1 MAERSPDPTPDP
13 RVTRPM
19 RRLSPT
25 QVGLII
31 AGVLILA
38 FAIWT
43 ASSTRRTNP
52 DKLPDVAA
60 SSSIK
65 AANPQRRC
73 AAQSTYDLIKL
84 ELFRRAAALRGS
96 DQATFDKLAAYAV
109 VRVDRPLLAS
119 EDEGTGAVG
128 CTGSLTLDL
137 PPGVAVVGG
146 RRTLAADIGY
156 TLQGAADGNGQ
167 VLTLTSADAI
177 VTPLATLAR
186 TRGQA
191 LDPRAPAPAQADPL
205 APGSELPHATEGPPL
220 GPPPVASPPPPP
232 VVQRQ
237 SASPSFNCAN
247 ARTRGE
253 RAVCGDPGL
262 AALDR
267 QMAAQYR
274 SAFAASDRG
283 TRAEL
288 ERSRNRF
295 LGFRDQCPSDDCIA
309 DTYRGRMR
317 EIRDIANG
325 TMR

>member
-1 MAERSPDPTPDP
+1 MTGDRNRDP

-19 RRLSPT
+19 RRLTPT
-25 QVGLII
+25 QIGLII
-31 AGVLILA
+31 AGVLILI

-52 DKLPDVAA
+52 DKLPDGNVTATRA
-60 SSSIK
+60 VS
-65 AANPQRRC
+65 PQERC
-73 AAQSTYDLIKL
+73 AAQSTYDLIKR

-96 DQATFDKLAAYAV
+96 DQAAFDKLAAYAV

-146 RRTLAADIGY
+146 RRTLTADIGY

-167 VLTLTSADAI
+167 VLTLTNADAI

-186 TRGQA
+186 VGGAA
-191 LDPRAPAPAQADPL
+191 LDPL
-205 APGSELPHATEGPPL
+205 APASVDPLADPELPLPAQEPPL
-220 GPPPVASPPPPP
+220 GTPPPTVQSPA
-232 VVQRQ
+232 
-237 SASPSFNCAN
+237 ASPSFNCAN

-253 RAVCGDPGL
+253 RAVCGDNGL

-274 SAFAASDRG
+274 SAFASADRR

-288 ERSRNRF
+288 ERSRGRF
-295 LGFRDQCPSDDCIA
+295 LAFRDQCPSDDCIA
-309 DTYRGRMR
+309 DTYRGRIR
-317 EIRDIANG
+317 EIRDIVDEG
-325 TMR
+325 GR

>member
-1 MAERSPDPTPDP
+1 M
-13 RVTRPM
+13 
-19 RRLSPT
+19 
-25 QVGLII
+25 
-31 AGVLILA
+31 
-38 FAIWT
+38 
-43 ASSTRRTNP
+43 
-52 DKLPDVAA
+52 
-60 SSSIK
+60 
-65 AANPQRRC
+65 
-73 AAQSTYDLIKL
+73 
-84 ELFRRAAALRGS
+84 
-96 DQATFDKLAAYAV
+96 
-109 VRVDRPLLAS
+109 
-119 EDEGTGAVG
+119 
-128 CTGSLTLDL
+128 
-137 PPGVAVVGG
+137 
-146 RRTLAADIGY
+146 
-156 TLQGAADGNGQ
+156 
-167 VLTLTSADAI
+167 
-177 VTPLATLAR
+177 
-186 TRGQA
+186 
-191 LDPRAPAPAQADPL
+191 
-205 APGSELPHATEGPPL
+205 
-220 GPPPVASPPPPP
+220 
-232 VVQRQ
+232 VQRQ

>member
-1 MAERSPDPTPDP
+1 MTGDRNRDP

-19 RRLSPT
+19 RRLTPT
-25 QVGLII
+25 QIGLII
-31 AGVLILA
+31 AGVLILI

-52 DKLPDVAA
+52 DKLPDGNVTATRA
-60 SSSIK
+60 VS
-65 AANPQRRC
+65 PQERC
-73 AAQSTYDLIKL
+73 AAQSTYDLIKR

-96 DQATFDKLAAYAV
+96 DQAAFDKLAAYAV

-146 RRTLAADIGY
+146 RRTLTADIGY
-156 TLQGAADGNGQ
+156 TLQDAADGNGQ
-167 VLTLTSADAI
+167 VLTLTNADAI

-186 TRGQA
+186 VGGAA
-191 LDPRAPAPAQADPL
+191 LDPL
-205 APGSELPHATEGPPL
+205 APASVDPLPDPELPPPAQEPPL
-220 GPPPVASPPPPP
+220 GTPPPTVQPPA
-232 VVQRQ
+232 
-237 SASPSFNCAN
+237 ASPSFNCAN

-253 RAVCGDPGL
+253 RAVCGDNGL

-274 SAFAASDRG
+274 SAFASADRR

-288 ERSRNRF
+288 ERSRGRF
-295 LGFRDQCPSDDCIA
+295 LAFRDQCPSDDCVA
-309 DTYRGRMR
+309 DTYRGRIR
-317 EIRDIANG
+317 EIRDIVDEG
-325 TMR
+325 GR

>member
-1 MAERSPDPTPDP
+1 MTGDRNRDP

-19 RRLSPT
+19 RRLTPT
-25 QVGLII
+25 QIGLII

-52 DKLPDVAA
+52 DKLPDGNVTAARAA
-60 SSSIK
+60 S
-65 AANPQRRC
+65 PQERC
-73 AAQSTYDLIKL
+73 AAQSTYDLIKR

-96 DQATFDKLAAYAV
+96 DQAAFDKLAAYAV
-109 VRVDRPLLAS
+109 VRVDRSLLAS
-119 EDEGTGAVG
+119 EDERTGAVG

-137 PPGVAVVGG
+137 PPGVAVIGG
-146 RRTLAADIGY
+146 RRTLTADIGY

-167 VLTLTSADAI
+167 VLTLTNADAI

-186 TRGQA
+186 TAGQA
-191 LDPRAPAPAQADPL
+191 LDPLAPPTSDPL
-205 APGSELPHATEGPPL
+205 APGVTLPPATEGAPL
-220 GPPPVASPPPPP
+220 GTPPPAAEAPM
-232 VVQRQ
+232 
-237 SASPSFNCAN
+237 ASPSFNCAN

-253 RAVCGDPGL
+253 ISVCRNENL

-274 SAFAASDRG
+274 SATASSDRR

-288 ERSRNRF
+288 ERSRGRF
-295 LGFRDQCPSDDCIA
+295 LAFRDQCPSDDCIA
-309 DTYRGRMR
+309 DTYRGRIR
-317 EIRDIANG
+317 EIRDIVDEG
-325 TMR
+325 GR

>member
-1 MAERSPDPTPDP
+1 MTSDRNRDP

-19 RRLSPT
+19 RRLTPT
-25 QVGLII
+25 QIGLII

-52 DKLPDVAA
+52 DKLPDGNATATRTV
-60 SSSIK
+60 S
-65 AANPQRRC
+65 PQERC
-73 AAQSTYDLIKL
+73 AAQSTYDLIKR

-96 DQATFDKLAAYAV
+96 DQAAFDKLAVYAV

-119 EDEGTGAVG
+119 EDVATGAVG

-146 RRTLAADIGY
+146 RRTLTADIGY

-167 VLTLTSADAI
+167 VLTLTNADAI

-186 TRGQA
+186 TGGQA
-191 LDPRAPAPAQADPL
+191 LDPLAPAPADPL
-205 APGSELPHATEGPPL
+205 APGVELPPATEGPPL
-220 GPPPVASPPPPP
+220 GSPPPVAEAP
-232 VVQRQ
+232 VVG
-237 SASPSFNCAN
+237 PSFNCAN
-247 ARTRGE
+247 ARTHGE
-253 RAVCGDPGL
+253 IAVCRNENL

-274 SAFAASDRG
+274 SAFASADRR

-288 ERSRNRF
+288 ERSRGRF
-295 LGFRDQCPSDDCIA
+295 LAFRDQCPSDVCIA
-309 DTYRGRMR
+309 DTYRGRIR
-317 EIRDIANG
+317 EIRDIVDAG
-325 TMR
+325 MR